1 MNVVLSAPTNIGEFS
16 PVWELLHMSG
26 FYAAQIQVC
35 YPSSSKKRSRE
46 TKTWLDKFFTALQT
60 LHIKGELSVSN
71 SRFHYMLT
79 ETIKDIEQVQLF
91 KKNVRI

>member
-26 FYAAQIQVC
+26 LYAAQIQVC

-46 TKTWLDKFFTALQT
+46 TKTW
-60 LHIKGELSVSN
+60 
-71 SRFHYMLT
+71 FHYMLT

-91 KKNVRI
+91 NKNVRI